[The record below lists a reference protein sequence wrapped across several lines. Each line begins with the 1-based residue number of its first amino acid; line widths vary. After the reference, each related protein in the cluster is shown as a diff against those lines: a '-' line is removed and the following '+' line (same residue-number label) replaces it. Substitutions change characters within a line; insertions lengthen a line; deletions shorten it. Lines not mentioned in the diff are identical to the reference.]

1 MEDWVKLL
9 NNFKDIASQ
18 AMPQDVPTNSDQTHI
33 SLLKWCAYYD
43 DQKNASK
50 IMTNI
55 LMVAMHLAYLRNRD
69 FSPELDPDII
79 EGNSPSSAHIEFEHA
94 VSFPIGEEAISSL
107 GLSEKE
113 VQFAFKIFRCN
124 TEIST
129 GDVGAQQRTP
139 LELAL
144 FVSPICLLIPS
155 LLMKR
160 RFGRRH
166 IAEVRILPQKCCR

>member
-18 AMPQDVPTNSDQTHI
+18 AMPQDLPTSSDKTHI

-55 LMVAMHLAYLRNRD
+55 LVAAMHLAFLRSCA
-69 FSPELDPDII
+69 FSPEQVPDIVGSEI
-79 EGNSPSSAHIEFEHA
+79 LSTAQNGFEHQ
-94 VSFPIGEEAISSL
+94 VLFPIGEEALRSL

-113 VQFAFKIFRCN
+113 IRFAWKTFRRN
-124 TEIST
+124 TEVSK
-129 GDVGAQQRTP
+129 GDVGAQERTP

-155 LLMKR
+155 VLMKR

-166 IAEVRILPQKCCR
+166 IAEVSILPQKCCC